1 MIRISNS
8 RGTLLLTGLAIAAL
22 SGCASSG
29 AIPTPEAQARDNA
42 RDEMVCEMVR
52 PLGSRMPKKVCR
64 SRADIERD
72 ASVTDDFFNVAR
84 DRVPEGP
91 ARRPGF
97 FGGKRDAN

>member
-1 MIRISNS
+1 M
-8 RGTLLLTGLAIAAL
+8 LLTGLAVMAL
-22 SGCASSG
+22 SGCASSD
-29 AIPTPEAQARDNA
+29 AIPTAEAQARDNA

-52 PLGSRMPKKVCR
+52 PLGSRMPKRVCR

-72 ASVTDDFFNVAR
+72 ADVTDDFFNVAR

-97 FGGKRDAN
+97 SGGKRDAN